1 MRYTNRER
9 YEAIQLV
16 RGRGMAL
23 REVGSTCG
31 VFRTTVGRWYREDG
45 IPFAHGPHGRLE
57 VLGGLISRHP
67 VRARAAWEYDCG
79 R

>member
-45 IPFAHGPHGRLE
+45 IPFAHGPHGSTI
-57 VLGGLISRHP
+57 VD
-67 VRARAAWEYDCG
+67 ARKRRGAGSKAG
-79 R
+79 